1 MKNICREHFLSQL
14 KTSNKTIRVM
24 KLTLITLFIFTT
36 GLLASVSSQNM
47 RVSIHVTNTEA
58 HKILDEIEK
67 QTDYLFIY
75 NNQEVNLNQE
85 ISLNVN
91 KQTVKNVLAE
101 IFNNTNVTYAIE
113 GRNIMLMKKSM
124 SNSGMQ
130 QKNRKITGTIT
141 DPMGSPIIGANI
153 IVKGSTQGTI
163 TDLDG
168 KYSIE
173 VGGNSI
179 LQISYI
185 GYNTLEIPVTNQTK
199 LNIKLQEDTQKL
211 DEVVVVGYGTQTKRE
226 ITGSITNVSSKDFN
240 QGLTRDAADLLQGKV
255 AGLVVNTG
263 SGDVTTNASIQLRG
277 VSTLQKDQGPLI
289 VIDNVPGSDMS
300 TVSPQDI
307 ESISILKDASSAA
320 IYGSRSAGGV
330 ILITTKK
337 GLASKPTVNYTGAFG
352 ISTLANKPDM
362 LTADQWRSYVQN
374 NGGIGESFDLGAN
387 TDWFD
392 EITRTG
398 LQQDHNVS
406 LSGGGTNHNYRGSV
420 SYMHRDG
427 VVRDNDMS
435 RFNTRLQFSQRALND
450 KLKIDITGVATII
463 NNSPTYK
470 RNFILAYNMIP
481 VYPVKYEDGSW
492 FETRNYDQGNPV
504 RNQDENVTEN
514 KISNINGIANVSYS
528 IIEGLDIKVLLSKS
542 RNNVDYSEYKSIES
556 EAGYSNGGFAKRQS
570 TITDNDMMEWTANY
584 SNTFGK
590 HKLNGLIGYSWEQT
604 IYAEHV
610 GQSRGYLTDI
620 LGANDLASGK
630 NLFAG
635 DVTSYKSE
643 NRLISFYARAN
654 YSFDEKYMLT
664 ATIRRDGSS
673 KFGINNKWGIFP
685 SVSAGWNISQE
696 EFMQNI
702 KWLNNLKL
710 SVGYGATG
718 NQSGLDPYKTI
729 QMYGS
734 QGIYYDNGSW
744 LPSFRISQNANPD
757 LKWEQTNMLNIGLD
771 FSVLGNRLSGRI
783 EWYDKQ
789 TTDMLYTYP
798 VATPPYMYD
807 KMMANVG
814 DMQNRGIELFLNA
827 NVISTKDF
835 SWDISLNLA
844 HNQNKITRLSN
855 EAFSAENLL
864 LGSVDIR
871 GGVLGTTHIL
881 EEGSPVGQ
889 FYGLQATGL
898 DANGKYIFIDKNGDG
913 EISDPADYNYI
924 GCAQPKLT
932 YGMTNS
938 FRYKNWDLSFFFR
951 GTLGNDLINVPRLA
965 YAQSLFMP
973 GSNALDDPLTFQLTE
988 TPRFSSMYVENGSF
1002 LRLDNLTLG
1011 YKFNCL
1017 NGIRVYLTGQNLF
1030 VITKYKGLDPEVP
1043 INTNDGL
1050 TPGIEAKD
1058 FYPKARTFSVGLNI
1072 NF

>member
-1 MKNICREHFLSQL
+1 
-14 KTSNKTIRVM
+14 M

-36 GLLASVSSQNM
+36 GLCASVSSQNM
-47 RVSIHVTNTEA
+47 RVSIHVSNTET

-75 NNQEVNLNQE
+75 NNQEVDLNQE
-85 ISLNVN
+85 VTLDVN
-91 KQTVKNVLAE
+91 EQTVKHVLSK

-113 GRNIMLMKKSM
+113 GSNIMLMKKHS
-124 SNSGMQ
+124 SSYNTQ
-130 QKNRKITGTIT
+130 QANRKITGVIT
-141 DPMGSPIIGANI
+141 DPLGSPIIGANI
-153 IVKGSTQGTI
+153 IVKGSTLGTI

-173 VGGNSI
+173 ASDNSI

-185 GYNTLEIPVTNQTK
+185 GYNTLEIPVTNQSV

-226 ITGSITNVSSKDFN
+226 ITGSITNVSSKDFK

-263 SGDVTTNASIQLRG
+263 SGDVTSDASIQLRG

-330 ILITTKK
+330 ILITTKR
-337 GLASKPTVNYTGAFG
+337 GSASKPTVNYTGAFG
-352 ISTLANKPDM
+352 VSSLANKPDM
-362 LTADQWRSYVQN
+362 LTADQWRSYVQST
-374 NGGIGESFDLGAN
+374 GGIGESFDLGAN

-398 LQQDHNVS
+398 LQQDHSVS
-406 LSGGGTNHNYRGSV
+406 LSGGGTNHNYRGSI

-427 VVRDNDMS
+427 VVRDNEMS
-435 RFNTRLQFSQRALND
+435 RFNARLQFSQRALND
-450 KLKIDITGVATII
+450 KLKIDITGVATITD
-463 NNSPTYK
+463 NSPTNS
-470 RNFILAYNMIP
+470 RNFVLAYNMIP
-481 VYPVKYEDGSW
+481 VYPVKLDDGTW

-504 RNQDENVTEN
+504 RNQDENKTEN
-514 KISNINGIANVSYS
+514 KISNINGIANISYT
-528 IIEGLDIKVLLSKS
+528 IIEGLDVKVLLSKS
-542 RNNVDYSEYKSIES
+542 RNNVDYSEYRSIES
-556 EAGYSNGGFAKRQS
+556 EAGYSNGGFAKRMS
-570 TITDNDMMEWTANY
+570 RITDNDMMEWTANY

-590 HKLNGLIGYSWEQT
+590 HKLNALAGYSWEQST
-604 IYAEHV
+604 YAEHA

-635 DVTSYKSE
+635 DVSSYKSE

-664 ATIRRDGSS
+664 ATVRRDGSS

-696 EFMQNI
+696 KFMQDL
-702 KWLNNLKL
+702 KWLSNLKL
-710 SVGYGATG
+710 SVGYGITG
-718 NQSGLDPYKTI
+718 NQSGLDPYKTM

-734 QGIYYDNGSW
+734 SSIYYDNGSW
-744 LPSFRISQNANPD
+744 LPSYVISQNANPD
-757 LKWEQTNMLNIGLD
+757 LKWEQTSMLNIGLD
-771 FSVLGNRLSGRI
+771 FSVLNNRLSGKL
-783 EWYDKQ
+783 EWYNKN
-789 TTDMLYTYP
+789 TSDMLYTYP
-798 VATPPYMYD
+798 VATPPYMY
-807 KMMANVG
+807 KEMMANVG
-814 DMQNRGIELFLNA
+814 DMRNQGIELFINA
-827 NVISTKDF
+827 NAISTKNF
-835 SWDISLNLA
+835 SWDISLNLS
-844 HNQNKITRLSN
+844 HNSNKITRLSN
-855 EAFSAENLL
+855 ENFSAENLL

-881 EEGSPVGQ
+881 EEGLPIGQ
-889 FYGLQATGL
+889 FYGLEASGL
-898 DANGKYIFIDKNGDG
+898 DSNGKYMFTDKNGDG

-932 YGMTNS
+932 YGMTNT
-938 FRYKNWDLSFFFR
+938 FRYKNWDLSFFIR

-965 YAQSLFMP
+965 YAQSLFLP

-1030 VITKYKGLDPEVP
+1030 VITKYSGLDPEVP

-1058 FYPKARTFSVGLNI
+1058 FYPKARTFSIGLNI

>member
-1 MKNICREHFLSQL
+1 
-14 KTSNKTIRVM
+14 
-24 KLTLITLFIFTT
+24 
-36 GLLASVSSQNM
+36 
-47 RVSIHVTNTEA
+47 
-58 HKILDEIEK
+58 
-67 QTDYLFIY
+67 
-75 NNQEVNLNQE
+75 
-85 ISLNVN
+85 
-91 KQTVKNVLAE
+91 
-101 IFNNTNVTYAIE
+101 
-113 GRNIMLMKKSM
+113 M
-124 SNSGMQ
+124 S
-130 QKNRKITGTIT
+130 
-141 DPMGSPIIGANI
+141 D
-153 IVKGSTQGTI
+153 
-163 TDLDG
+163 
-168 KYSIE
+168 
-173 VGGNSI
+173 
-179 LQISYI
+179 
-185 GYNTLEIPVTNQTK
+185 
-199 LNIKLQEDTQKL
+199 
-211 DEVVVVGYGTQTKRE
+211 
-226 ITGSITNVSSKDFN
+226 
-240 QGLTRDAADLLQGKV
+240 KV
-255 AGLVVNTG
+255 
-263 SGDVTTNASIQLRG
+263 
-277 VSTLQKDQGPLI
+277 
-289 VIDNVPGSDMS
+289 
-300 TVSPQDI
+300 
-307 ESISILKDASSAA
+307 E
-320 IYGSRSAGGV
+320 
-330 ILITTKK
+330 
-337 GLASKPTVNYTGAFG
+337 
-352 ISTLANKPDM
+352 
-362 LTADQWRSYVQN
+362 
-374 NGGIGESFDLGAN
+374 
-387 TDWFD
+387 
-392 EITRTG
+392 
-398 LQQDHNVS
+398 
-406 LSGGGTNHNYRGSV
+406 
-420 SYMHRDG
+420 
-427 VVRDNDMS
+427 
-435 RFNTRLQFSQRALND
+435 
-450 KLKIDITGVATII
+450 
-463 NNSPTYK
+463 
-470 RNFILAYNMIP
+470 
-481 VYPVKYEDGSW
+481 
-492 FETRNYDQGNPV
+492 
-504 RNQDENVTEN
+504 
-514 KISNINGIANVSYS
+514 
-528 IIEGLDIKVLLSKS
+528 
-542 RNNVDYSEYKSIES
+542 
-556 EAGYSNGGFAKRQS
+556 
-570 TITDNDMMEWTANY
+570 
-584 SNTFGK
+584 
-590 HKLNGLIGYSWEQT
+590 
-604 IYAEHV
+604 
-610 GQSRGYLTDI
+610 YLTDI

-938 FRYKNWDLSFFFR
+938 FRYKNWDLSFF
-951 GTLGNDLINVPRLA
+951 LGELWV
-965 YAQSLFMP
+965 M
-973 GSNALDDPLTFQLTE
+973 T
-988 TPRFSSMYVENGSF
+988 
-1002 LRLDNLTLG
+1002 
-1011 YKFNCL
+1011 
-1017 NGIRVYLTGQNLF
+1017 
-1030 VITKYKGLDPEVP
+1030 
-1043 INTNDGL
+1043 
-1050 TPGIEAKD
+1050 
-1058 FYPKARTFSVGLNI
+1058 
-1072 NF
+1072 

>member
-14 KTSNKTIRVM
+14 KTSNKTVRVM

-36 GLLASVSSQNM
+36 GLLASVSSQNT

-58 HKILDEIEK
+58 HKVLDEIEK

-85 ISLNVN
+85 VSLNVN

-173 VGGNSI
+173 VEGNSI

-185 GYNTLEIPVTNQTK
+185 GYNTLEIPVTNQTI

-427 VVRDNDMS
+427 VVRDNDM
-435 RFNTRLQFSQRALND
+435 
-450 KLKIDITGVATII
+450 
-463 NNSPTYK
+463 
-470 RNFILAYNMIP
+470 
-481 VYPVKYEDGSW
+481 
-492 FETRNYDQGNPV
+492 
-504 RNQDENVTEN
+504 
-514 KISNINGIANVSYS
+514 
-528 IIEGLDIKVLLSKS
+528 
-542 RNNVDYSEYKSIES
+542 
-556 EAGYSNGGFAKRQS
+556 
-570 TITDNDMMEWTANY
+570 
-584 SNTFGK
+584 
-590 HKLNGLIGYSWEQT
+590 
-604 IYAEHV
+604 
-610 GQSRGYLTDI
+610 
-620 LGANDLASGK
+620 
-630 NLFAG
+630 
-635 DVTSYKSE
+635 
-643 NRLISFYARAN
+643 
-654 YSFDEKYMLT
+654 
-664 ATIRRDGSS
+664 
-673 KFGINNKWGIFP
+673 
-685 SVSAGWNISQE
+685 
-696 EFMQNI
+696 
-702 KWLNNLKL
+702 
-710 SVGYGATG
+710 
-718 NQSGLDPYKTI
+718 
-729 QMYGS
+729 
-734 QGIYYDNGSW
+734 
-744 LPSFRISQNANPD
+744 
-757 LKWEQTNMLNIGLD
+757 
-771 FSVLGNRLSGRI
+771 
-783 EWYDKQ
+783 
-789 TTDMLYTYP
+789 
-798 VATPPYMYD
+798 
-807 KMMANVG
+807 
-814 DMQNRGIELFLNA
+814 
-827 NVISTKDF
+827 
-835 SWDISLNLA
+835 
-844 HNQNKITRLSN
+844 
-855 EAFSAENLL
+855 
-864 LGSVDIR
+864 
-871 GGVLGTTHIL
+871 
-881 EEGSPVGQ
+881 
-889 FYGLQATGL
+889 
-898 DANGKYIFIDKNGDG
+898 
-913 EISDPADYNYI
+913 
-924 GCAQPKLT
+924 
-932 YGMTNS
+932 
-938 FRYKNWDLSFFFR
+938 
-951 GTLGNDLINVPRLA
+951 
-965 YAQSLFMP
+965 
-973 GSNALDDPLTFQLTE
+973 
-988 TPRFSSMYVENGSF
+988 
-1002 LRLDNLTLG
+1002 
-1011 YKFNCL
+1011 
-1017 NGIRVYLTGQNLF
+1017 
-1030 VITKYKGLDPEVP
+1030 
-1043 INTNDGL
+1043 
-1050 TPGIEAKD
+1050 
-1058 FYPKARTFSVGLNI
+1058 
-1072 NF
+1072 